1 MAKKFNSG
9 LFFFHSFDN
18 YAYLWVDDRNEFMKQ
33 FLTYGHVLTS
43 EEIEA
48 HAEEGVPEN
57 PPTLDMFKEQ
67 VSLNYKNKQLL
78 NSLILMLF

>member
-1 MAKKFNSG
+1 
-9 LFFFHSFDN
+9 
-18 YAYLWVDDRNEFMKQ
+18 MKQ

-67 VSLNYKNKQLL
+67 VRLKLRLKKSTFVSVIAIAYVLYVYLL
-78 NSLILMLF
+78 DILKCLPCDKVVF

>member
-1 MAKKFNSG
+1 
-9 LFFFHSFDN
+9 
-18 YAYLWVDDRNEFMKQ
+18 MKQ

-67 VSLNYKNKQLL
+67 VNIGAVSGKTDLT
-78 NSLILMLF
+78 